1 MWNVWLRWLFNM
13 LAFLS
18 NHSEAIDSPLLCLI
32 QEEEMHTSILELM
45 GIDLSP
51 SNLFGFAP
59 LVQLH

>member
-1 MWNVWLRWLFNM
+1 M